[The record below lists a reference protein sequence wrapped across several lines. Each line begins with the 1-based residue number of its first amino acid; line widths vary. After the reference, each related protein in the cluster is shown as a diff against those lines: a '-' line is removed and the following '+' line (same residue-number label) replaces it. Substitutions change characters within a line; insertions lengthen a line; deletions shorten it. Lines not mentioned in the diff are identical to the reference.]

1 MTGPRS
7 RGTRFYS
14 RALVRAALLGA
25 VASVAA
31 LAIGVPAPVVAQ
43 EARPAPVPAL
53 PPLPD
58 SAGWGVHVLTAA
70 RDPGGSIWLGTYGHG
85 LLRLAPGA
93 REWKVLRHDSSA
105 SSISWDYVQA
115 VAFGLRGE
123 IWYGTVGNG
132 WGLSLDGGR
141 TWRNW
146 TRAELGPEWQYVSPD
161 GIAVRGDTTVVATAD
176 GLQLTTDDGAHWTA
190 VVDSAG
196 AESLGPADTALKLLA
211 SEYVRRVAA
220 DRRGWLVA
228 TLRGNQR
235 LRHTG
240 AKWEVE
246 AVAAAPFTSPDAI
259 LIGRQQFRGTPCG
272 LRPAVDT
279 LPCFRRASRVGETPR
294 APLTVWFRRPI
305 DPADN
310 PSIDQTYR
318 YGSTM
323 GGNFQPHQG
332 VEFNNPDGTAVLAI
346 GAGVVTYAGRAEQG
360 SLTVAIR
367 HDSTLVVDGRKRAV
381 WSVYY
386 HNSKLE
392 VKAGQR
398 VAAGQRIA
406 RVGNTG
412 RATNEHLHLEVQVAP
427 SDSAVAIVDSLE
439 RFPPYTT
446 NPELWI
452 EPLPGTGMIAGR
464 VIDAAGH
471 AVPAARIY
479 GLEKP
484 EPRETPF
491 SYIES
496 YGEHAHPHPLYGEQ
510 FAVSDVPPGTYVLGT
525 EIDGIK
531 VFRRVV
537 VQPGL
542 LTWVVFKP

>member
-1 MTGPRS
+1 MCARPRVPVWEMWL
-7 RGTRFYS
+7 T
-14 RALVRAALLGA
+14 AALRVALLAGA
-25 VASVAA
+25 APAA
-31 LAIGVPAPVVAQ
+31 LSSLAPAPAAAQ
-43 EARPAPVPAL
+43 EERRAPAPLL

-58 SAGWGVHVLTAA
+58 ATGWGVHVLTAA

-93 REWKVLRHDSSA
+93 REWKVLRHDSA
-105 SSISWDYVQA
+105 AGSISWDYVQA
-115 VAFGLRGE
+115 VAFGPRDQ
-123 IWYGTVGNG
+123 IWYGTLGNG

-146 TRAELGPEWQYVSPD
+146 TRAELGPEWGYVSPD
-161 GIAVRGDTTVVATAD
+161 GIAVRGDTTVVATAG
-176 GLQLTTDDGAHWTA
+176 GLQLTTDDGAHWIA

-196 AESLGPADTALKLLA
+196 AESLGPADTALRLLA
-211 SEYVRRVAA
+211 NEYVRRVRA
-220 DRRGWLVA
+220 DRRGWLVT

-235 LRHTG
+235 LRHDG

-246 AVAAAPFTSPDAI
+246 PVAAAPFASANAI

-310 PSIDQTYR
+310 PSIDQTWR
-318 YGSTM
+318 YGATM
-323 GGNFQPHQG
+323 GGSLPPSQG
-332 VEFNNPDGTAVLAI
+332 VEFNDPDGTAVLAI
-346 GAGVVTYAGRAEQG
+346 GVGVVTYAGRAGQG

-386 HNSKLE
+386 HNTRLE
-392 VKAGQR
+392 VKTGQR

-406 RVGNTG
+406 RAGGTG
-412 RATNEHLHLEVQVAP
+412 RAANEHLRLEIQVAP
-427 SDSAVAIVDSLE
+427 PDSAAAIVDSLE
-439 RFPPYTT
+439 RFPPYAT

-452 EPLPGTGMIAGR
+452 EPLPGTGIIAGR
-464 VIDAAGH
+464 VLDGAGR
-471 AVPAARIY
+471 AVPGARIY

-491 SYIES
+491 SYIET
-496 YGEHAHPHPLYGEQ
+496 YGEQAHPHPLYGEQ

-525 EIDGIK
+525 EIEGIK